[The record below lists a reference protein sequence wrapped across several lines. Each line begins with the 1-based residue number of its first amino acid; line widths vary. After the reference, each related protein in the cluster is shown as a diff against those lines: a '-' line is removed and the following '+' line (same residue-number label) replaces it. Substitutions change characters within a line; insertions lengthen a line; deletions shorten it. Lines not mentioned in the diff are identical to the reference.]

1 MARRLRAKHIL
12 TSEETG
18 NADVRCAFY
27 LLEASDVRLSTTAAL
42 DEKLRSVC
50 QSTNTPVTVN
60 VSQLSSEHFK
70 WDDLHQKLYHDE
82 DCHGVQASLKGS
94 SSFLQIAVRNILES
108 SLRAMSVR
116 AVSSAQAGAASKKL
130 VTELIDSDVA
140 FVGGELLGE
149 TLRTTCKAKGQAV
162 PDLELLTGP
171 RVLALDFQKAMD
183 RAKRS
188 CSTTT
193 KMILEALPTS
203 TLGSAAD
210 IEIKDDELKKVFAE
224 LDELIGLASVKRAMR
239 EFYATVV
246 PLQMFVVAF
255 SSI

>member
-1 MARRLRAKHIL
+1 MA
-12 TSEETG
+12 E
-18 NADVRCAFY
+18 
-27 LLEASDVRLSTTAAL
+27 
-42 DEKLRSVC
+42 
-50 QSTNTPVTVN
+50 
-60 VSQLSSEHFK
+60 
-70 WDDLHQKLYHDE
+70 
-82 DCHGVQASLKGS
+82 
-94 SSFLQIAVRNILES
+94 AVRNILES

-116 AVSSAQAGAASKKL
+116 AVSSAQAGPVSKQL

-193 KMILEALPTS
+193 KMILAAQPTS

-210 IEIKDDELKKVFAE
+210 IVPCLGTPNSTESMEKKTNSQEYYFTCRTWKGRV
-224 LDELIGLASVKRAMR
+224 
-239 EFYATVV
+239 
-246 PLQMFVVAF
+246 
-255 SSI
+255 

>member
-1 MARRLRAKHIL
+1 MA
-12 TSEETG
+12 E
-18 NADVRCAFY
+18 
-27 LLEASDVRLSTTAAL
+27 
-42 DEKLRSVC
+42 
-50 QSTNTPVTVN
+50 
-60 VSQLSSEHFK
+60 
-70 WDDLHQKLYHDE
+70 
-82 DCHGVQASLKGS
+82 
-94 SSFLQIAVRNILES
+94 AVRNILES

-116 AVSSAQAGAASKKL
+116 AVSSAQDGRASKKL

-188 CSTTT
+188 CSTT
-193 KMILEALPTS
+193 KMILEAQPTS

-210 IEIKDDELKKVFAE
+210 IVPCLGTRAQITQNPQIKKPNGSQERTIPLHV
-224 LDELIGLASVKRAMR
+224 GPGR
-239 EFYATVV
+239 EG
-246 PLQMFVVAF
+246 F
-255 SSI
+255 SRESPGR